1 MDELDRDERAAY
13 GVAASTWR
21 SGPERVYRPLAAA
34 VLDAATV
41 PLRRADVLDIGAG
54 TGVVGDLA
62 TTAGARCIEVDVAV
76 AMLARHGS
84 RPRLAVAAR
93 GARLPFGAASFDV
106 VTAACSLS
114 HAPAPVRVL
123 AEAARVL
130 RPGGVVLA
138 SSFPAAAHPHPA
150 RTVVETT
157 LRRHGWVPPQWY
169 EHLRTVG
176 ERRVETVDALA
187 GLARAAGL
195 VDVTVHERRID
206 TGVETPGA
214 LVDWRLGVA
223 QHADFWQALPN
234 AARATI
240 RAEALAALGPAPP
253 RLVRDLLVL
262 SARV

>member
-1 MDELDRDERAAY
+1 MDELDRHERAAY

-34 VLDAATV
+34 VLDVATV
-41 PLRRADVLDIGAG
+41 PLRHADLLDIGAG

-62 TTAGARCIEVDVAV
+62 TAAGARCVEVDVAV

-84 RPRLAVAAR
+84 RRRRAVAAR
-93 GARLPFGAASFDV
+93 GAQLPLGPAAFDV
-106 VTAACSLS
+106 GTAACSLS

-130 RPGGVVLA
+130 RPGGVVRA
-138 SSFPAAAHPHPA
+138 SRFPAAAQPHPA
-150 RTVVETT
+150 RTVVEAT

-176 ERRVETVDALA
+176 ERRVETVEALA
-187 GLARAAGL
+187 DLAHAAGL
-195 VDVTVHERRID
+195 TDVTVHELRVD
-206 TGVETPGA
+206 TGVETPEA

-223 QHADFWQALPN
+223 QHADFWRAL
-234 AARATI
+234 ADATRATI

-253 RLVRDLLVL
+253 RLVRGLLVL